1 MEFQNLTLV
10 VSFSSLKVS
19 LYSLAMLS
27 SILPTTV
34 WFGVLTGS
42 LVLLV
47 VCDIMLVKGASIFG
61 DLDAFTTKMSDI
73 LLLQLSI
80 QQLFLSNFACVI
92 VKTS

>member
-1 MEFQNLTLV
+1 
-10 VSFSSLKVS
+10 
-19 LYSLAMLS
+19 MLS

-34 WFGVLTGS
+34 WFGVLTDS

-47 VCDIMLVKGASIFG
+47 VCDIMLVKGASIYA

-80 QQLFLSNFACVI
+80 QQLFLFNFACVI
-92 VKTS
+92 VKT

>member
-10 VSFSSLKVS
+10 ISFSSLKV
-19 LYSLAMLS
+19 LLCSLAMLS

-34 WFGVLTGS
+34 WFGVLTDS

-47 VCDIMLVKGASIFG
+47 VCDIMLVKGASIFA

-80 QQLFLSNFACVI
+80 QQLFLFNFACVI
-92 VKTS
+92 VKT

>member
-10 VSFSSLKVS
+10 IPFSSLKVS
-19 LYSLAMLS
+19 VCSLAMLS

-34 WFGVLTGS
+34 WFGVLTDS

-47 VCDIMLVKGASIFG
+47 VCDIMLVKGASIFA

-80 QQLFLSNFACVI
+80 QQLFLFNIACVI
-92 VKTS
+92 VKT